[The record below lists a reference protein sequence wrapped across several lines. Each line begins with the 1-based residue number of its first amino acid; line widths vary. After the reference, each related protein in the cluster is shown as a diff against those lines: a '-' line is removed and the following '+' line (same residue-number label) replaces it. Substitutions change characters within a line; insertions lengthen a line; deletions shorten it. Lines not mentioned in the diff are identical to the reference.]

1 MARLPSASRLERRAA
16 LLLLAALLAGCGQT
30 PTRQATYPG
39 KPYAGAPANRNW
51 FALPSDDH
59 AQEVVLYALGLLD
72 TGYRFGGKNPEAGL
86 DCSGM
91 VSYIYGQA
99 AGLRVQG
106 SAADI
111 ARNSRTIPRDEL
123 RPGDLVFFNT
133 LNRSFSHV
141 GIYIGDGQFVHSSVP
156 GSFVRVVYFVGGAFA
171 AISSTGMVA
180 RQPDQYPSTSSP
192 ADAKA
197 TRAV

>member
-1 MARLPSASRLERRAA
+1 MARLPSASRPERRAA

-30 PTRQATYPG
+30 PIRQATYPG

-91 VSYIYGQA
+91 VSYIYGRA
-99 AGLRVQG
+99 AGLKVAG

-111 ARNSRTIPRDEL
+111 ARNGRPIARDEL

-133 LNRSFSHV
+133 LNRSLSHV
-141 GIYIGDGQFVHSSVP
+141 GIYIGDTRFIH
-156 GSFVRVVYFVGGAFA
+156 A
-171 AISSTGMVA
+171 
-180 RQPDQYPSTSSP
+180 PSTNGRVRIDRLSDSYY
-192 ADAKA
+192 AQRFEAARTFFD
-197 TRAV
+197 